1 MPEEVAK
8 IVIAAAK
15 TVAVYLIL
23 EVLTAGLIA
32 AAFSIPLVKLS
43 LPFALFLLPGIVVV
57 PLVLNALDIF
67 TDRRLVRYCLP
78 LLFPSFACSSQSPQS
93 IPRPGWAG
101 GPTTLRKMYF
111 SSPFSDVHSWQ
122 VPDIG

>member
-1 MPEEVAK
+1 MPEEVAKIVSK

-43 LPFALFLLPGIVVV
+43 LPFALFLLPGIFPDGSAVACGG
-57 PLVLNALDIF
+57 LVGS
-67 TDRRLVRYCLP
+67 DRR
-78 LLFPSFACSSQSPQS
+78 Q
-93 IPRPGWAG
+93 
-101 GPTTLRKMYF
+101 MN
-111 SSPFSDVHSWQ
+111 H
-122 VPDIG
+122 